1 MPSYDLIII
10 GAGVLGAFHA
20 YFAAQKGAR
29 VLLVERNALPND
41 ASTRNF
47 GMVVR
52 TIAPPYGEWSD
63 IVRDSQA
70 IYRELQAQRDLG
82 VRATGSLYVASS
94 ETENR
99 VLQEFAQIY
108 GADYRCEY
116 LAAADAL
123 YRYHFIRPSYCT
135 GALVFADDLSLDP
148 RVLLARFIPFM
159 TDTLPVEY
167 LPHTNVTSV
176 KAAGDHC
183 AVRTANGKTYIA
195 ERVVVCS
202 GAEHRTL
209 FPEVFAQSGLEVCKL
224 QMMRTIPQPI
234 PTLPHCLLSGM
245 SIRRYPGFKACPS
258 YNIMQAEA
266 VDEEITRYDLHLLF
280 KEEMDGSV
288 IIGDSHQY
296 SGFADA
302 NLLEERTTPAI
313 NDALLRYAQKM
324 VSLPTWTIQS
334 IWNGY
339 YLLHREKAVFTHT
352 IDGRIHIVTGI
363 GGKGMSSSPGFARRS
378 VETLLAE
385 QTVA

>member
-20 YFAAQKGAR
+20 YFAAQTGAR

-63 IVRDSQA
+63 IVADSQA
-70 IYRELQAQRDLG
+70 IYREVQAQRDVG
-82 VRATGSLYVASS
+82 VRATGSLYVAST

-108 GADYRCEY
+108 GADYPCAY
-116 LAAADAL
+116 LASADAL
-123 YRYHFIRPSYCT
+123 YGYHFIRPSYCA
-135 GALVFADDLSLDP
+135 GALVFPDDLSLDP
-148 RVLLARFIPFM
+148 RVLLARFIPLL
-159 TDTLPVEY
+159 TDSLPVEY
-167 LPHTNVTSV
+167 APYIHVTSV
-176 KAAGDHC
+176 KAAADHC
-183 AVRTANGKTYIA
+183 AVRTATGATYIA
-195 ERVVVCS
+195 ERVIVCS
-202 GAEHRTL
+202 GAEYRTL
-209 FPEVFAQSGLEVCKL
+209 FPEVFAQSGLEVGKL

-245 SIRRYPGFKACPS
+245 SVRRYAGFKACPS
-258 YNIMQAEA
+258 YSAMQQEA
-266 VDEEITRYDLHLLF
+266 VDEEITRYDLHLLL
-280 KEEMDGSV
+280 KEEADGSV

-296 SGFADA
+296 STFADA

-313 NDALLRYAQKM
+313 NDAILRYAQKM
-324 VSLPTWTIQS
+324 VNLPTWTMQG

-378 VETLLAE
+378 VEGIFAA
-385 QTVA
+385 QPVA